1 MKNDWSP
8 SWKSSSKPGKQ
19 VKYRENAPKHIR
31 HKLMAAHRNKDLRK
45 QYGRRSFPVRKGDK
59 VKVMRGE
66 YAGTIGEITKV
77 DMKKYKVFVKGAEEK
92 TKAGPT
98 RFYPIHPSSLML
110 ISFNLDDKK
119 RAEALGR
126 DKHVQ
131 KTTPK

>member
-1 MKNDWSP
+1 MKKDWS
-8 SWKSSSKPGKQ
+8 SHWKSSSKPGKQ
-19 VKYRENAPKHIR
+19 VKYKENAPLHIR
-31 HKLMAAHRNKDLRK
+31 HKLMASHLNKDLKK

-66 YAGTIGEITKV
+66 YHGTIGEITKV
-77 DMKKYKVFVKGAEEK
+77 DAKHYKVLVKGAEEK

-98 RFYPIHPSSLML
+98 RFYPIAPSNLLL
-110 ISFNLDDKK
+110 ISLNLEDKK

-126 DKHVQ
+126 KQNVK